1 MDEARANALIDQ
13 VSAGIR
19 DSLKTTFSYNPT
31 YKMLVSLEMCN
42 RSLVAKKKIMSP
54 DVSLEE
60 KVKYQIEYDILMLAF
75 VGMNIV
81 KADIDEV
88 DT

>member
-19 DSLKTTFSYNPT
+19 DSLKTTFSYNPA
-31 YKMLVSLEMCN
+31 YKMLVSLDMCG
-42 RSLVAKKKIMSP
+42 RSLSAKEKIMSP
-54 DVSLEE
+54 DISLED
-60 KVKYQIEYDILMLAF
+60 KVKSQIEYDILMLAF
-75 VGMNIV
+75 VGMNLV

-88 DT
+88 DS

>member
-1 MDEARANALIDQ
+1 MNEAQANALIDQ

-19 DSLKTTFSYNPT
+19 DSLKTTFSYNPA
-31 YKMLVSLEMCN
+31 YKMLVSLEMCG
-42 RSLVAKKKIMSP
+42 RSLAAKEKIMSP
-54 DVSLEE
+54 DISLEE
-60 KVKYQIEYDILMLAF
+60 KMKYQLEYDILMLAF
-75 VGMNIV
+75 VGINIV